1 MKSKKV
7 KKKYQANEALTHN
20 AIKCIKKLFRTHL
33 KFMVKRHRGAA
44 GASDVPA
51 RKDRKI
57 KKEKS
62 SVCARKDSS
71 FSENVDKKTPREN
84 DKGHRQI

>member
-1 MKSKKV
+1 
-7 KKKYQANEALTHN
+7 
-20 AIKCIKKLFRTHL
+20 
-33 KFMVKRHRGAA
+33 MVKRHTRAA
-44 GASDVPA
+44 GASDVPT
-51 RKDRKI
+51 RKARKI

-62 SVCARKDSS
+62 SACARKDSS

>member
-1 MKSKKV
+1 MPSSA
-7 KKKYQANEALTHN
+7 Q
-20 AIKCIKKLFRTHL
+20 KKLFRRHL
-33 KFMVKRHRGAA
+33 KFMVKRHTRAA
-44 GASDVPA
+44 GASDVPT
-51 RKDRKI
+51 RKARKI

-62 SVCARKDSS
+62 SACARKDSS